1 MAYELDD
8 ILERRRLI
16 RRAALWRFGVLVLAA
31 VLIIGAVGRFTGQDP
46 FRQGLGSDHI
56 ARLEVHGLIVDDRER
71 ITLIR
76 ALAENDDIKAV
87 LVHVDS
93 PGGTVVG
100 SEVLYEEIRALA
112 AVKPVVAVLGN
123 VAASGGYIAALSAD
137 YILARGNSITG
148 SIGVVLQW
156 AELVELMDN
165 LGIKMQV
172 VKSSPLKAEPNP
184 FTPLSEEVRRSVEE
198 LVADSYDW
206 FVGLLMA
213 RRGFDAAQAKGLA
226 DGRVF
231 TGRQALGLQLID
243 GVGDEED
250 ARVWLET
257 NRGLEPELEIVDYE
271 PKRADRFSLSIL
283 FSHAILSWVFG
294 EESPVARVWQEK
306 MQSLERLRLDGL
318 LSVWHPA
325 G

>member
-8 ILERRRLI
+8 ILERRRLR
-16 RRAALWRFGVLVLAA
+16 RRAALWRFGVLVLAT
-31 VLIIGAVGRFTGQDP
+31 VLIIGAVGRFAGQDP
-46 FRQGLGSDHI
+46 FRQGPGGDHI

-71 ITLIR
+71 VVLIR

-165 LGIKMQV
+165 LGIKIQV
-172 VKSSPLKAEPNP
+172 VKSAPLKAEPNP
-184 FTPLSEEVRRSVEE
+184 FTPLSEEARRSVEE

-243 GVGDEED
+243 GVGNETD

-257 NRGLEPELEIVDYE
+257 NRGLESELEIVDYE
-271 PKRADRFSLSIL
+271 PQREDRFSLSIL
-283 FSHAILSWVFG
+283 FSHVILSWIFG

-306 MQSLERLRLDGL
+306 IQPLERLRLDGL